1 MTSVKRGRVKGEET
15 RDLCFSLLTSLPLPS
30 LLLFFLLPFLLSNSF
45 LPIFILPS
53 FFFFPLSFS
62 SAFHVFLL
70 LLILPFCGF
79 FLALHLPRR
88 EMQCSLFPS
97 IAPLCPNSVLPLHV
111 LKTPLLLSPFPPP
124 TLLSLF
130 ALRAL
135 GWKEMNKKS
144 KEGGNEMGRE
154 SIRKKMRLCWERQ
167 RVWMRA
173 HLWYRLHMRE
183 QPRAIPFYQ
192 ISGEASNPKPFSVTI
207 RLCVP
212 QKVLSWQHWPPLKSL
227 TALIW

>member
-1 MTSVKRGRVKGEET
+1 MGGE
-15 RDLCFSLLTSLPLPS
+15 RPPPPPLPWFQS
-30 LLLFFLLPFLLSNSF
+30 PLLFLLLIFFLLFS
-45 LPIFILPS
+45 
-53 FFFFPLSFS
+53 FPLSFS
-62 SAFHVFLL
+62 SACHVFLL

-88 EMQCSLFPS
+88 EMQCSLFPFLFPS

-111 LKTPLLLSPFPPP
+111 LNTPLLLSPFPPP